1 MLLYS
6 YSSFK
11 KPVDIETVASTPTTK
26 KTKTTTVI
34 KTTTSISTTTA
45 TKKLQPQQQ
54 HLPLQLQPQQRQQL
68 APLKGRKEHVSSL
81 YFSTTYRS

>member
-6 YSSFK
+6 NSSFT
-11 KPVDIETVASTPTTK
+11 KPVDIETVAFTPTTN

-45 TKKLQPQQQ
+45 TKKNCN
-54 HLPLQLQPQQRQQL
+54 HNNNIYHYNFNFN
-68 APLKGRKEHVSSL
+68 KKVRKEHVSSSEYCL
-81 YFSTTYRS
+81 FVSLSKDT